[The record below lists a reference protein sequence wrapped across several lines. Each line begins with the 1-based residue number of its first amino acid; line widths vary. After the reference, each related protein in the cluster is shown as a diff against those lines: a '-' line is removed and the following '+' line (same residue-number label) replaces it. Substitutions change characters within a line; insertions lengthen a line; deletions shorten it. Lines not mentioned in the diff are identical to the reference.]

1 MLEQTLP
8 ARYQRRSRWASAAHE
23 ICRVSALGR
32 SGSVIGAVAGRA
44 AGYRDGALEQCPGR
58 VARGAVREPD
68 EEEADPAVVV
78 VQRGVGGP
86 DVDADLPGTVLR
98 GGAPSGPVEQ
108 PGADPTPGVVPVDDE
123 AVDVDRGLPAFPA
136 GPEGPRAPLGG
147 GGRSGPRPTLPPPPP
162 GARGAAWGDLRGP
175 G

>member
-98 GGAPSGPVEQ
+98 GGTPSGPVEQ

-136 GPEGPRAPLGG
+136 GQSAASPLWWAVIVATASVPSPTIHVAPAAML
-147 GGRSGPRPTLPPPPP
+147 
-162 GARGAAWGDLRGP
+162 ARIR
-175 G
+175 